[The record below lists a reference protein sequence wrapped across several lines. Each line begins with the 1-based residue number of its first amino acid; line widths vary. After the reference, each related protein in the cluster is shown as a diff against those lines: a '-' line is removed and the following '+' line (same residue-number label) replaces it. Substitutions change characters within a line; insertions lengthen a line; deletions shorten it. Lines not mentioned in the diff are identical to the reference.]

1 MININYLILFIICY
15 SIYYS
20 ILSNID
26 NQLIPI
32 IIIQIG
38 VYLQLSI
45 LYFIISRNRTHNQL
59 IE

>member
-1 MININYLILFIICY
+1 MININYLILLIIWY

>member
-1 MININYLILFIICY
+1 MININYLILFIIWY